1 MKLGKKTSLSL
12 LVSAAM
18 LLFIACNHQTKEEK
32 ERLDEKVEVEID
44 SIQTAA
50 SEWEAYRA
58 KINSKIAE
66 NDLKIQEIENNLK
79 GNKGVVDKVRQNR
92 IDALKE
98 KNQKLREKLD
108 SWTSDY
114 SKWEEFKKEVDKS
127 MDELD
132 ASVRDFLKE

>member
-1 MKLGKKTSLSL
+1 MKLGKKVSLSL
-12 LVSAAM
+12 LVSATM
-18 LLFIACNHQTKEEK
+18 LLSVSCNQQTKEEK

-50 SEWEAYRA
+50 NEWEAYRA

-79 GNKGVVDKVRQNR
+79 GNKGVIDKVRQNR

-114 SKWEEFKKEVDKS
+114 SKWEEFKKDVDKS

-132 ASVRDFLKE
+132 TSVRDFLKE

>member
-1 MKLGKKTSLSL
+1 MELGKKVSLSL
-12 LVSAAM
+12 LVSATM
-18 LLFIACNHQTKEEK
+18 LLSISCNQHTKEEK
-32 ERLDEKVEVEID
+32 EKLDKKVEVEID

-50 SEWEAYRA
+50 NEWEAYRA

-79 GNKGVVDKVRQNR
+79 GNKGVIDKVRQNR

-114 SKWEEFKKEVDKS
+114 SKWEEFKKDVDKS

-132 ASVRDFLKE
+132 TSVRDFLKE